1 MNENNKC
8 RLYIAQ
14 MPCSHYYTN
23 QGLALSTQSMKPP
36 EIYSQNPPF
45 YVTGLGTNPSSSSQ
59 YTCDIFVGHSQTDND
74 TYLTGYDDYVS

>member
-1 MNENNKC
+1 
-8 RLYIAQ
+8 
-14 MPCSHYYTN
+14 
-23 QGLALSTQSMKPP
+23 MKPP

-59 YTCDIFVGHSQTDND
+59 YTCDIFVGHFQTDND